1 MNSLHNTFMQMLAIQ
16 LSGSLRP
23 SLVAQGLGDS
33 WPGRSEESLSEMG
46 LAGDEKRKNKIPDQK
61 KAEEKEQNEK
71 ENKIQ

>member
-1 MNSLHNTFMQMLAIQ
+1 VRRVFLK
-16 LSGSLRP
+16 
-23 SLVAQGLGDS
+23 
-33 WPGRSEESLSEMG
+33 WG